1 MSLESV
7 VRHMEL
13 REELVKN
20 LLRLVSDRC
29 YEGSSSKMV
38 VIVVPVPECCLQ
50 LQARVR
56 LTMQHVATTALAA
69 ITVILKFGAVLLFHK
84 STIDPVKCLNSFLDE
99 LEITVTFYQVN
110 FAVRSDFIRQRVVLE
125 QEPTVFD
132 FKSSLDYLSQN
143 SLCQQGCWHC
153 CDSKASY
160 VRSYPSASI
169 AFYSQNLIYH
179 ESWLRY

>member
-7 VRHMEL
+7 VRRMEL

-38 VIVVPVPECCLQ
+38 VIVVQVPECCLQ
-50 LQARVR
+50 LQARAL
-56 LTMQHVATTALAA
+56 LTMQHLATTALAA
-69 ITVILKFGAVLLFHK
+69 ITVTLKFGAVLLFHK
-84 STIDPVKCLNSFLDE
+84 STIDSVKSLNSSLDE
-99 LEITVTFYQVN
+99 LEITVTCSQVN
-110 FAVRSDFIRQRVVLE
+110 FAVRSNFIRQLVVLE

-132 FKSSLDYLSQN
+132 FKSSIDYVFQN
-143 SLCQQGCWHC
+143 SSCQQECWHC
-153 CDSKASY
+153 CDSRASY
-160 VRSYPSASI
+160 VQSYLSASI

-179 ESWLRY
+179 ENQLRY